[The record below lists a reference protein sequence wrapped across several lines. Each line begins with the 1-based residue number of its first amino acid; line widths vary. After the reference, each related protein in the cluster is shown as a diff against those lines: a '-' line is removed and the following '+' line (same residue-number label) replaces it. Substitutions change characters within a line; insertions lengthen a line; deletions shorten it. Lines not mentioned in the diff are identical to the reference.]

1 MKRADL
7 SLLPVLS
14 FKYTGIFPN
23 VVEMPSHDINTSMQ
37 QLYSKYHWTY
47 SSRKINGPFDHRVS
61 SSAHH
66 NIEVSAHHWSLPV
79 WTPFC
84 LQNCLNSLWP
94 IQQGVGNIAQRFWSI
109 LFGPH
114 DSITQLLQICRLH
127 IHDANDP
134 PHPWST
140 TSQRRSI
147 ELRSG
152 DCGGHLRKVNSL
164 SCSRNQS
171 KMIWALWQCIILLEV
186 HQKMVHCSHKGM
198 DMVSNNTQVGCGI

>member
-23 VVEMPSHDINTSMQ
+23 VVEMPSHDINTSVQ

-47 SSRKINGPFDHRVS
+47 SRRKINGPFDHRVS

-79 WTPFC
+79 
-84 LQNCLNSLWP
+84 
-94 IQQGVGNIAQRFWSI
+94 FWSSPFAFTVLI
-109 LFGPH
+109 LCDRFNKMLETLLRDFGPYCH

-127 IHDANDP
+127 IHDENLP
-134 PHPWST
+134 FHHIPKMLYWIEIWWLW
-140 TSQRRSI
+140 RSF
-147 ELRSG
+147 E
-152 DCGGHLRKVNSL
+152 
-164 SCSRNQS
+164 
-171 KMIWALWQCIILLEV
+171 
-186 HQKMVHCSHKGM
+186 
-198 DMVSNNTQVGCGI
+198 